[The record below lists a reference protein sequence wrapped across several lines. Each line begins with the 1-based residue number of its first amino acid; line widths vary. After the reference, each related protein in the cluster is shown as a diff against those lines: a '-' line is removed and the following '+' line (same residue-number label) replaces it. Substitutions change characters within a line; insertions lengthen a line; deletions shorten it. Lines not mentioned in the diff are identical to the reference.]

1 MKSGVLPRLLTMTQP
16 SGAFRSS
23 RAARSGE
30 LLICLAV
37 CAVSWATSVAEE
49 VRPLHRQVDLLVS
62 QRQAELKITPA
73 SLCSDAEFVR
83 RVYLDL
89 NGTIPPAQVTRDFLA
104 STAADKRQKL
114 IDDLLA
120 NPDYAL
126 HMARVFDVMLTE
138 RRVPAGGNSIDI
150 PATAWRGYLAESFA
164 ANKPWD
170 QIVREILSSDG
181 TDEKLAGAFKFY
193 IVRDIAPHALT
204 RDVGRLLLGVDLQCA
219 QCHDDPHVTDYH
231 QADYFGIY
239 AFLERSKVHPLSPRG
254 AQLAETAASK
264 TTFVSVFTTKSGEM
278 SPRLPGGEMIADPPL
293 EKGKEYLVEPAPKVR
308 SVPAYSRRLKLAEQL
323 PRPETQGFSR
333 NIANRLWAL
342 MLGKGLVHPLDRH
355 HAGNPPSHPELLA
368 VLERWLVENH
378 YDIKGFLREVALS
391 ETYQRSS
398 VLQTEKQDVPEGAF
412 VVAPLRGLSAEQLRW
427 SLLQA
432 TGRIES
438 HYARLDAQATKA
450 APKADAPPLPD
461 WKVRATR
468 NESLERQTV
477 SLIAAFSGL
486 PGQPEAGFQPVVDQ
500 ALYLRNSTKLLP
512 ILQDDPGTLLAWLQ
526 QLTDDLSVADEL
538 YLSVLS
544 RQPTEDEVADVRQLL
559 EAAKAPVE
567 RRSALQALLWGLLMS
582 SEFRLNH

>member
-1 MKSGVLPRLLTMTQP
+1 MTQS
-16 SGAFRSS
+16 SGASRSS
-23 RAARSGE
+23 RATRSAE
-30 LLICLAV
+30 FLICLAV
-37 CAVSWATSVAEE
+37 CAVSWATSVAKEA
-49 VRPLHRQVDLLVS
+49 RPLQQQVDLLVS
-62 QRQAELKITPA
+62 KQQAERKVTPA
-73 SLCSDAEFVR
+73 NLCSDAEFVR
-83 RVYLDL
+83 RAYLDL
-89 NGTIPPAQVTRDFLA
+89 NGVIPPSQVTRDFLA

-120 NPDYAL
+120 SPDYAL

-138 RRVPAGGNSIDI
+138 RRVPAGGNTLDV
-150 PATAWRGYLAESFA
+150 PAGAWRDYLAASFA

-170 QIVREILSSDG
+170 QIVRELLSSDG

-193 IVRDIAPHALT
+193 IVRDIAPHSLT
-204 RDVGRLLLGVDLQCA
+204 RDVGRLFLGVDLQCA
-219 QCHDDPHVTDYH
+219 QCHDDPHIRDYH

-239 AFLERSKVHPLSPRG
+239 AFLERSKIHPLSPRG
-254 AQLAETAASK
+254 ALLAETAASK
-264 TTFVSVFTTKSGEM
+264 TSFVSVFTTKSGET

-293 EKGKEYLVEPAPKVR
+293 EKGKEYLVEPGPKTR

-342 MLGKGLVHPLDRH
+342 LLGRGLVHPLDRH

-368 VLERWLVENH
+368 ALERWLVENH
-378 YDIKGFLREVALS
+378 YDIKGFLREIALS

-398 VLQTEKQDVPEGAF
+398 VLRTEELDVPEGVF

-438 HYARLDAQATKA
+438 HYSRPDAQAKKS
-450 APKADAPPLPD
+450 APMADSPQLPA
-461 WKVRATR
+461 WKIRSTR
-468 NESLERQTV
+468 NEALERQTV
-477 SLIAAFSGL
+477 SLIAAFAGL

-512 ILQDDPGTLLAWLQ
+512 ILQDDPGTLLARLN
-526 QLTDDLSVADEL
+526 QLSDVQSTADEL

-544 RQPTEDEVADVRQLL
+544 RQPTKDEVAELRQLL
-559 EAAKAPVE
+559 EAAEDTAE
-567 RRSALQALLWGLLMS
+567 RRESLQALVWGLLLS